1 MTVRTFVTG
10 FDPSIRDLCDA
21 LGREAGIELAGTAA
35 HVSEASWALRG
46 GQVDVVIHAVRMG
59 ALREYDLT
67 KIREST
73 TAPIV
78 LLAESPDSGMLE
90 EALDAGV
97 ADVVVLPQSAERV
110 AFTLRKA
117 VRTPMRQAPPAGARR
132 ARTITVFSPKGG
144 TGKTVISSS
153 LAAGIAKREGLRT
166 LLLDLD
172 VQFGDA
178 AIMLGLEP
186 ARTLHDLV
194 TAPGE
199 LDLEKFKGYL
209 TRHAASGADVLAAP
223 LHPEHGE
230 LVTEQKVARL
240 LEVASPDY
248 DVVVVDTSPSFHGPM
263 LSALDRT
270 DVLLLVCT
278 PEVPTLKNVRL
289 GIETLRRLSF
299 PEERMKLVLNRAD
312 AGVGVGRAEVEVALD
327 IAVAYEIPNSPYVP
341 AAVNQGTPLTLSS
354 PTFDFS
360 LAVAEISR
368 SLPGGMKATT
378 AWSDRYAVYAN
389 GGAPGGFRD
398 VAKGWLFRRPAT
410 ARGPA

>member
-1 MTVRTFVTG
+1 MTLRVFVTG
-10 FDPSIRDLCDA
+10 FHPEIRELCQA
-21 LGREAGIELAGTAA
+21 LGRQDGIDLAGTAA
-35 HVSEASWALRG
+35 HVSEASGLRA
-46 GQVDVVIHAVRMG
+46 GQIDVVVHAVRIG

-73 TAPIV
+73 AVPIV
-78 LLAESPDSGMLE
+78 LLAENPDSGLLE
-90 EALDAGV
+90 EAFDAGV
-97 ADVVVLPQSAERV
+97 ADIAVLPQTPERL
-110 AFTLRKA
+110 AFTIRKA
-117 VRTPMRQAPPAGARR
+117 VRTSMRQARSVTGARR

-153 LAAGIAKREGLRT
+153 LAAGIAKQEGQRT

-178 AIMLGLEP
+178 AIMLGLDP
-186 ARTLHDLV
+186 GRTLHDFV

-199 LDLEKFKGYL
+199 LDSEKLKGYL
-209 TRHAASGADVLAAP
+209 TKHSASGADLLAAP
-223 LHPEHGE
+223 LHPEGGE

-240 LEVASPDY
+240 LEVAAPDY
-248 DVVVVDTSPSFHGPM
+248 DVIVVDTSPSFHGPM

-299 PEERMKLVLNRAD
+299 PEERMKLILNRAD

-327 IAVAYEIPNSPYVP
+327 VPVAYELPNSPYVP

-354 PTFDFS
+354 PTLDFS
-360 LAVAEISR
+360 LGIAEIFR
-368 SLPGGMKATT
+368 SLPGGTKATA
-378 AWSDRYAVYAN
+378 AWSERYSVYAN
-389 GGAPGGFRD
+389 GGPADGVRD
-398 VAKGWLFRRPAT
+398 VAKGWLFRRVAA